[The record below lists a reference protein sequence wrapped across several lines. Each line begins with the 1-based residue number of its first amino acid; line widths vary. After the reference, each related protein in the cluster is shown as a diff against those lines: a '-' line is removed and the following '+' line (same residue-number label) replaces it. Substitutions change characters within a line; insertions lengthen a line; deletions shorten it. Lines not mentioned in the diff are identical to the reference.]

1 MDKKSAIFLTVFVS
15 LLVISVGITFIRI
28 YVQKDYIIQNQID
41 CDPYTEK
48 CFIWECDPES
58 TEEGEACTGDPE
70 NDIWYYAVAQRNA
83 NMIADC
89 DPNDENCLPFECLEG
104 EKNCSVTF
112 CDETTKEEQGVECN
126 DPVQYSIDNPE
137 EEESEC
143 AEDDEECLAEEEE
156 SECAEDDEECLAA
169 EEEATECEEGDE
181 ECLAAEEDESECEE
195 GDEECLA
202 AEEEATDS
210 EEADAED
217 ASSEEDQAS
226 AEE

>member
-15 LLVISVGITFIRI
+15 LIVISVGITFIRI

-41 CDPYTEK
+41 CDPTVDA

-58 TEEGEACTGDPE
+58 TVEGEACTGDPE
-70 NDIWYYAVAQRNA
+70 MDIWYYAVAQRKA
-83 NMIADC
+83 NMIPDC
-89 DPNDENCLPFECLEG
+89 DPNDENCLPFDCG
-104 EKNCSVTF
+104 EEEKDCSITL

-126 DPVQYSIDNPE
+126 DPVQYNIDNP
-137 EEESEC
+137 
-143 AEDDEECLAEEEE
+143 EEE

-169 EEEATECEEGDE
+169 EEES
-181 ECLAAEEDESECEE
+181 SECEE

-202 AEEEATDS
+202 AEEEAADTEETDATDTAATDTA
-210 EEADAED
+210 ADTI
-217 ASSEEDQAS
+217 SGNNQTS

>member
-15 LLVISVGITFIRI
+15 LIVISVGITFVRI
-28 YVQKDYIIQNQID
+28 YIQKDYIIQNQID
-41 CDPYTEK
+41 CDPTVDA

-70 NDIWYYAVAQRNA
+70 MDIWYYAVAQRKA
-83 NMIADC
+83 YMIPDC

-104 EKNCSVTF
+104 EKDCSVTF

-126 DPVQYSIDNPE
+126 DPVQYNIDNP
-137 EEESEC
+137 
-143 AEDDEECLAEEEE
+143 AEEEE

-169 EEEATECEEGDE
+169 EEEAAECEEGDE
-181 ECLAAEEDESECEE
+181 ECLAAK
-195 GDEECLA
+195 
-202 AEEEATDS
+202 EEEADA

-217 ASSEEDQAS
+217 TTEETA
-226 AEE
+226 AEEAE